1 MVPLA
6 SGLWWGHERVQAG
19 PPPASTI
26 RTSKIHGTWLLSP
39 DLVKHCVSQR
49 ERRMAKPIPL
59 PVWDRKAGKLV
70 EEWMDDSKAT
80 YESRPHH
87 SITQWLESQPIYDW
101 LLAAYQ
107 HSGPSARKIEP
118 FIRNYQI
125 DMSEFEP
132 VIYRSYAEFFVR
144 RLRPEARKFPADPQK
159 MGAFAEARYFAWEQL
174 ESEQSF
180 PVKGHSL
187 SAEHILVKAERA
199 RSFVG
204 GPYGSGALGTGRL
217 PPPALS
223 RQWQDLGEGLG
234 RPAALDREL
243 ACATKS
249 T

>member
-1 MVPLA
+1 
-6 SGLWWGHERVQAG
+6 
-19 PPPASTI
+19 
-26 RTSKIHGTWLLSP
+26 
-39 DLVKHCVSQR
+39 
-49 ERRMAKPIPL
+49 MAKPIPL

-101 LLAAYQ
+101 LLATYQ

-144 RLRPEARKFPADPQK
+144 RLRPEARKFPADPQT

-204 GPYGSGALGTGRL
+204 GPIWFWRAWHRSTTTTCIIPTMAGPWRRIGPAGGSG
-217 PPPALS
+217 P
-223 RQWQDLGEGLG
+223 
-234 RPAALDREL
+234 
-243 ACATKS
+243 
-249 T
+249 